1 MACQEFTVLY
11 THQKTKKSKVWHD
24 GTLKATVGGNKAIL
38 CDERGQ
44 VLDSIFVKFKVK
56 PGDDLECDRYL
67 ITVESEKVSETGYS
81 EQPKNTEGPKLRNNL
96 KSFGSSTIHLPVGL
110 KRKYVDFKGPRQLEK
125 KAAIEETVAAV
136 SPTTNGP
143 RSSFPSEFY
152 GSSPLFSVPCKKKKE
167 CHLIPSNEDD
177 FVKNYG
183 DTACVTF
190 SHFVEESKVV
200 SNKNCNTDYVNAGHL
215 KPVLQVNDGVV
226 KTDCSS
232 CSEVVSQKIRS
243 KAQILRLLNRV
254 QKHPKDPG
262 METTVSPKKLPLMK
276 AEFHPE
282 ELPPCEPFKE
292 KTSPFLGCT
301 SNANETTGHSHP
313 VCSLE
318 NSVQTKSRRDAY
330 LPSHLTKQ
338 IDETKTDGPA
348 CNKYFGDM
356 PPVLKDSEESDNGDG
371 FSEDQEIIS
380 QVPLS
385 EMSIS
390 PVTESSVQNHL
401 QNFLPH
407 QCIMTNESDTE
418 AVSSLDSI
426 HYAKCVGAPKT
437 LEEKHPNSNKDTMTD
452 NLEAFCNESQNE
464 SSPVKNVSDG
474 SVCGDVHGPT
484 QQFAEVNFNLL
495 EALDFSDTEVEEIA
509 GNAMVLQGTTCFK
522 EEPKIK
528 GEVGLQ
534 TSHEK
539 KEISDQNSHS
549 SFLQDKEV
557 TRISGSPSLQLCDE
571 ISEMSNRIRENN
583 VNLHFLKEPEF
594 SDVTIVDKKRDAS
607 STIIQNLGHR
617 ENLDLLVENVS
628 CKVVA
633 EEYSD
638 QTTQFQTTNTP
649 LHVTAT
655 SNICFMNKSNEQCR
669 EVREHN
675 VEPLV
680 SCDNMKPV
688 NSLLTISEKCNSS
701 DSFPQYASSKH
712 FAPEINDELD
722 IRSVCQAITCKSLHK
737 PQMGEIEMENAAD
750 VLDYSYKSNEG
761 KGKDSI
767 SVKPSMNSF
776 SIPPLGSGFQLI
788 GSLTKHSTALETME
802 EMEDNTDILL
812 QRDEPREIHKL
823 TASKDKPNFAEVSSI
838 DVQISPPVHSGV
850 PKLIS
855 FSDSYVEKPTPTNE
869 NLLPDNSPFVVEGG
883 SSKILGSK
891 NLLEDEFHVADE
903 NVNKEFSFAEEE
915 DTSNEFLTFNE
926 SSQPGNQMMTNS
938 PSNLNLDFTTC
949 PSRDLNMIFS
959 TQWNALQ
966 SSDCHV
972 SSSSSSKKTT
982 EDLLEQEFQV
992 SRIVP
997 DLPADNTRS
1006 LFRMEESA
1014 SPGSNDMLI
1023 CLPSFR
1029 MRTPFVTVPIDEDF
1043 SDSEAHSSVKICEQ
1057 DQQSFNLSEVNMYDK
1072 PEISGSEDRMCE
1084 TSVAN
1089 NSLEERQRVPTE
1101 CAFPDVAEQKKES
1114 KWQKYQNTSSSN
1126 LRTQNT
1132 TEVVMTDDIRDE
1144 CVLGM
1149 PLDDT
1154 GASWSDAFNNS
1165 TPDSGH
1171 PQTIKSMLCKQPR
1184 NSSSQDSITEGNKL
1198 SLHLNQKFSTKE
1210 AAKVLSRLNYSI
1222 NRHIKNDHGLIFP
1235 SAETVKCADV
1245 PKRQVHIPAEFQSL
1259 AHYKQVFTT
1268 ALMEHLNILLFEL
1281 SQKLHKALEKADI
1294 SFYTSVK
1301 EREGECFA
1309 PLCKHK
1315 IVAKLVTVKKE
1326 GRNKGRLF
1334 YACDAP
1340 KADRCDFFKWLDDV
1354 QPAQMETRPSVV
1366 LHDVKSI
1373 GTYLRC
1379 QAIPLY
1385 EECQLLIRK
1394 TFEMQRKKFGKLKK
1408 INIEKASFDDD
1419 SKTKLYLKLNRKEHS
1434 SMYSKD
1440 DIWVV
1445 SKTLNFEPFDTFIA
1459 CSVFYGP
1466 SSSSELELMPLKG
1479 YSPSN
1484 WRSNMIVHAL
1494 LVCNAR
1500 TELTTLR
1507 NIEEYLSS
1515 ATLPILQHLLAKP
1528 CKNISLSN
1536 RVVKQKFKPPTLN
1549 TNIITSGVLSPEI
1562 MINLANKMI
1571 QTFHLNNDQALALTQ
1586 IAAMMTSQE
1595 NDKEIGKQDALPIN
1609 VIHGVFGSGKSY
1621 LVAIVILFLIEIF
1634 ETREATN
1641 SKKSVPWKVLISSST
1656 NVAVDRIL
1664 LCLLDLGFDEF
1675 IRVGSVRKIAKPVLP
1690 YSLHAGS
1697 GPENEHLKE
1706 LFALMKEDL
1715 TPAEK
1720 GYVRKTIELHK
1731 LGTNKALLQQVK
1743 VVGVTCAA
1751 CPFPCMKNL
1760 TFPIVI
1766 LDECSQMTEPAS
1778 LLPVARF
1785 ECEKLVLVGDPKQL
1799 PPTIQGSESAH
1810 GNGLEQTLF
1819 DRMCLM
1825 GYEPI
1830 LLRTQYRCHPAI
1842 SAIANDLFYEG
1853 NLLNGIS
1860 EKDRSPLIDWLPTL
1874 CFYNVNGF
1882 EQMERDNSFHN
1893 MAEAFFIVKL
1903 IQSMIASGAEGSMIG
1918 VITLYKSQMSKICN
1932 LLGAVQ
1938 SDASLIKAVQ
1948 VSTVDAF
1955 QGAEKEII
1963 ILSCVR
1969 TKQVGFIDSEK
1980 RVNVALTRGKRHLL
1994 IVGNLN
2000 CLRKNKVWGSVIQHC
2015 TERKNGLQHVNQL
2028 EQQLNDII
2036 KSYMER
2042 KKAEEINQLEKSK
2055 HKSCSQSVN
2064 G

>member
-56 PGDDLECDRYL
+56 PGDDLESDRYM
-67 ITVESEKVSETGYS
+67 ITVESEKVSETSYS
-81 EQPKNTEGPKLRNNL
+81 DWPKNTEGPKLTNNL
-96 KSFGSSTIHLPVGL
+96 KSFGSSSVHLPVGL
-110 KRKYVDFKGPRQLEK
+110 KRKYMSFKGPRQLEK
-125 KAAIEETVAAV
+125 KAAEEPVAAV
-136 SPTTNGP
+136 SPATNEFH
-143 RSSFPSEFY
+143 SSFPPEFY
-152 GSSPLFSVPCKKKKE
+152 FSSPLFSVPCKKKKE

-177 FVKNYG
+177 FMKNDG
-183 DTACVTF
+183 DIACITF
-190 SHFVEESKVV
+190 PHFVEECKVV
-200 SNKNCNTDYVNAGHL
+200 PNKNCNIDCVNAGHL
-215 KPVLQVNDGVV
+215 HNQMNDGVA
-226 KTDCSS
+226 KTDNCLNS
-232 CSEVVSQKIRS
+232 SEVALQKIRS
-243 KAQILRLLNRV
+243 KAQILRLLNRE
-254 QKHPKDPG
+254 QKPSKDPG
-262 METTVSPKKLPLMK
+262 MENNVSPKNLPSTLMK

-282 ELPPCEPFKE
+282 GLSPCELLKN
-292 KTSPFLGCT
+292 KMLPFLGCT
-301 SNANETTGHSHP
+301 SNANKETTGHSHA
-313 VCSLE
+313 VFSLE
-318 NSVQTKSRRDAY
+318 NSVQTKSRWDAY

-338 IDETKTDGPA
+338 IDETKTDDPG
-348 CNKYFGDM
+348 CNKVFGDL
-356 PPVLKDSEESDNGDG
+356 PPILRDSKESDNGG
-371 FSEDQEIIS
+371 GYNESHEIIS
-380 QVPLS
+380 QAPLS
-385 EMSIS
+385 EISIS
-390 PVTESSVQNHL
+390 PVTESSVENLL
-401 QNFLPH
+401 QNLLPH
-407 QCIMTNESDTE
+407 ECIMINESDTE
-418 AVSSLDSI
+418 VVSSLDSI

-437 LEEKHPNSNKDTMTD
+437 LEEKHPNSNKDIMND
-452 NLEAFCNESQNE
+452 NLEAFCNDSQNE
-464 SSPVKNVSDG
+464 FSPVIGLSDG
-474 SVCGDVHGPT
+474 SVCGGVLDPA

-495 EALDFSDTEVEEIA
+495 DSLDFSDTEVEEIP
-509 GNAMVLQGTTCFK
+509 GNAMVLQGTTCLK

-528 GEVGLQ
+528 SEVGIQ
-534 TSHEK
+534 MSHEK
-539 KEISDQNSHS
+539 KETSGSQNSQS
-549 SFLQDKEV
+549 TFSQANEI
-557 TRISGSPSLQLCDE
+557 TCISGSQSLQLCDE
-571 ISEMSNRIRENN
+571 ISEMPNRIRENSA
-583 VNLHFLKEPEF
+583 NLH
-594 SDVTIVDKKRDAS
+594 VTIVDKKSDAS
-607 STIIQNLGHR
+607 STTTQNLDHG
-617 ENLDLLVENVS
+617 NLDLLVENVP
-628 CKVVA
+628 CKVA
-633 EEYSD
+633 ANEYSN
-638 QTTQFQTTNTP
+638 QTTELQKTNAP
-649 LHVTAT
+649 LHVPTT
-655 SNICFMNKSNEQCR
+655 SNISFMNKSNEQWK
-669 EVREHN
+669 ELREHK

-680 SCDNMKPV
+680 FCDNMKPV
-688 NSLLTISEKCNSS
+688 NSLLTISEKCSSS

-712 FAPEINDELD
+712 FAPEINDQLD
-722 IRSVCQAITCKSLHK
+722 FRSVCQAVTCKTSHK

-767 SVKPSMNSF
+767 SVKPSMDPL

-788 GSLTKHSTALETME
+788 SSLTKHSTALETME
-802 EMEDNTDILL
+802 EMSEENTDILL
-812 QRDEPREIHKL
+812 QKDELREIHKL
-823 TASKDKPNFAEVSSI
+823 TASEANQNFVEVSSI
-838 DVQISPPVHSGV
+838 EVQIPPPVHSGV
-850 PKLIS
+850 PKL
-855 FSDSYVEKPTPTNE
+855 
-869 NLLPDNSPFVVEGG
+869 
-883 SSKILGSK
+883 ILGSK

-915 DTSNEFLTFNE
+915 DTNNEFLTFNE

-938 PSNLNLDFTTC
+938 SSNLNLGFTTC
-949 PSRDLNMIFS
+949 ASGDLDMIFS
-959 TQWNALQ
+959 TQWNPLQ
-966 SSDCHV
+966 SSDCH
-972 SSSSSSKKTT
+972 SSSSSNRQKTT
-982 EDLLEQEFQV
+982 GDLQEQAFQV
-992 SRIVP
+992 PRIVP
-997 DLPADNTRS
+997 DLPADSTRS
-1006 LFRMEESA
+1006 LFRIEESA

-1023 CLPSFR
+1023 NLPSFR
-1029 MRTPFVTVPIDEDF
+1029 MRTPFVTIPIDDDF
-1043 SDSEAHSSVKICEQ
+1043 SDSEVHSSVKICEQ

-1072 PEISGSEDRMCE
+1072 LEVSDPEDRMCE
-1084 TSVAN
+1084 MSVAN
-1089 NSLEERQRVPTE
+1089 NNLEERQRVPTE
-1101 CAFPDVAEQKKES
+1101 CAFPTVAEQKKES
-1114 KWQKYQNTSSSN
+1114 KWQKYQNTTSSN

-1132 TEVVMTDDIRDE
+1132 SEVVMTDDIRDE

-1154 GASWSDAFNNS
+1154 EASWSDAFNNS

-1171 PQTIKSMLCKQPR
+1171 PQTMKSMLCKQPR
-1184 NSSSQDSITEGNKL
+1184 NFSSQDSVSEGNKL
-1198 SLHLNQKFSTKE
+1198 SLHLNQKFSTRE
-1210 AAKVLSRLNYSI
+1210 AAKVLSQLNCSST
-1222 NRHIKNDHGLIFP
+1222 NRHIKNAHGLIFP
-1235 SAETVKCADV
+1235 SAETVRCADV
-1245 PKRQVHIPAEFQSL
+1245 LKRQMHIPVEFQSL

-1281 SQKLHKALEKADI
+1281 SQKLHKALEKVDI

-1301 EREGECFA
+1301 KREGEELFA

-1340 KADRCDFFKWLDDV
+1340 KADRCDFFKWFDDV
-1354 QPAQMETRPSVV
+1354 QPAQMETRPSVI

-1379 QAIPLY
+1379 QKIPLY

-1394 TFEMQRKKFGKLKK
+1394 TFEMQRKKFNKLKK
-1408 INIEKASFDDD
+1408 INIEKGSFDDD
-1419 SKTKLYLKLNRKEHS
+1419 SKAKLYLKLNQKEPS

-1445 SKTLNFEPFDTFIA
+1445 SKTLNFEPLDTFIA

-1466 SSSSELELMPLKG
+1466 SSNNELELVPLKG

-1494 LVCNAR
+1494 LACNAR
-1500 TELTTLR
+1500 TELTTMR
-1507 NIEEYLSS
+1507 NIDEYLSS
-1515 ATLPILQHLLAKP
+1515 STLPILQHLLAKP
-1528 CKNISLSN
+1528 RKNISLSN
-1536 RVVKQKFKPPTLN
+1536 RAVKQKFKPPTLN
-1549 TNIITSGVLSPEI
+1549 TNTTTSGVLSPE
-1562 MINLANKMI
+1562 MMLNLANKMI
-1571 QTFHLNNDQALALTQ
+1571 QTFQLNHDQALALTQ
-1586 IAAMMTSQE
+1586 IGAMMTSQE
-1595 NDKEIGKQDALPIN
+1595 TDKEIGKQDALPIT

-1641 SKKSVPWKVLISSST
+1641 SKRSVPWKVLISSST
-1656 NVAVDRIL
+1656 NVAVDRVL

-1675 IRVGSVRKIAKPVLP
+1675 IRVGSVRKIAKPILP

-1706 LFALMKEDL
+1706 LFALMREDL

-1720 GYVRKTIELHK
+1720 VYVRKTIELHK

-1785 ECEKLVLVGDPKQL
+1785 QCEKLILVGDPKQL

-1810 GNGLEQTLF
+1810 DQGMEQTLF

-1842 SAIANDLFYEG
+1842 STIANDLFYEG
-1853 NLLNGIS
+1853 NLLNGIA

-1882 EQMERDNSFHN
+1882 EQVETDNSFHN

-1903 IQSMIASGAEGSMIG
+1903 IQSMIASGAGGSMIG

-1938 SDASLIKAVQ
+1938 SDASLVKAVQ

-1963 ILSCVR
+1963 VLSCVR
-1969 TKQVGFIDSEK
+1969 TRQVGFIDSEK

-2000 CLRKNKVWGSVIQHC
+2000 CLRKNKVWGRVIQHC
-2015 TERKNGLQHVNQL
+2015 TERKNGLQHVNQF

-2042 KKAEEINQLEKSK
+2042 KKAEEMNKQLEKSK
-2055 HKSCSQSVN
+2055 RKSCLQSVN
-2064 G
+2064 